1 MDHGLAGVEPVTSGE
16 QLRAAFGCF
25 PSGITAVCATVDGQP
40 VGMAAS
46 SFTSVSLDPP
56 LVSLCIQHTS
66 TTWPVLRTGPALGLS
81 VLAEGQD
88 EISARLARRGTDR
101 FAGTSWAETGNGSVF
116 VHGATLWLDCTLH
129 AEVPS
134 GDHCIVLL
142 RVHALRA
149 DPGTPPLIFH
159 GSRYR
164 RLAAL

>member
-1 MDHGLAGVEPVTSGE
+1 MASVEPVTSGT

-25 PSGITAVCATVDGQP
+25 PSGIAAVCAMVDGQP

-56 LVSLCIQHTS
+56 LVSVCIQHTS
-66 TTWPVLRTGPALGLS
+66 TTWPVLRNRPGLGLS

-88 EISARLARRGTDR
+88 EISTRLAKRDVDR
-101 FAGTSWAETGNGSVF
+101 FAGTDWAETVTGGVL

-142 RVHALRA
+142 QVHALRA
-149 DPGTPPLIFH
+149 DPATPPLVFH

-164 RLAAL
+164 KLAAS